1 MGVSP
6 SKSFGDEAIKVIQ
19 KDVYI
24 SASGQKELA
33 TFAAGWSR
41 HHHHH
46 HHHHHHYHYHHHDSY
61 HYYHSLLLSS

>member
-6 SKSFGDEAIKVIQ
+6 SKSFGEEAIKVIQ

-33 TFAAGWSR
+33 TFAAGWFVIIIIIIIIIIIVMTPIIIIIIINS
-41 HHHHH
+41 
-46 HHHHHHYHYHHHDSY
+46 
-61 HYYHSLLLSS
+61 